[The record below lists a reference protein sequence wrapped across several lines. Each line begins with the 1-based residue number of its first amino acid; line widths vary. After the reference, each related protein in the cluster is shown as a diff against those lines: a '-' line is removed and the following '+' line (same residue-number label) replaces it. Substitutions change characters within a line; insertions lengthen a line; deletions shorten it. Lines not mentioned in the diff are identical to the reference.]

1 MKKHI
6 KFIFRACLAL
16 CMVICLGLS
25 VACQPADNGD
35 NGDNGNTFTITIL
48 NEDGTASVGHLLQYC
63 SDGANAQC
71 YPKQTDSNGKVKVDV
86 STDEWKNS
94 KTIHIQVFDIDDG
107 YKVYDKNGTVLDY
120 DDINESY
127 DIYVDHHTVNSVT
140 LTIKADA
147 NVDAENIEVGYQYD
161 VRGLSANTPKYY
173 ATVVN
178 SNEAIFEADVYGGEF
193 ELSVTSGTTT
203 SVVETLNAEN
213 TYVNLSLIESMR
225 GGASLEFTLTPKNAD
240 SNHITFTVCPVYEI
254 GSDGIVI
261 NAPTQPDVYKVYLV
275 LDGSAELVFDSPW
288 DEPLTEDQISGFPIT
303 LTIGSSIV
311 ETWTTL
317 ADIAPISVL
326 DRGYVPVT
334 FEFGDPDNANLFLR
348 VKNANASSDND
359 SIVLGQEI
367 NVSLENMFDDSFML
381 TFIPEESGTYLI
393 TITGSETFTVQY
405 TNNSTGYQSDTYFYS
420 DSIDGVIKIKLESYV
435 EYTIRFGTDNFD
447 SPDSYTAVVTKSTD
461 PDDDDDDDNG
471 NGNGGSEET
480 HPSINLGEL
489 TSVTVP
495 MFGEVT
501 YTFLP
506 AETGTYVITVYS
518 NNAMLAYNGNK
529 IDPTEE
535 TTEQVYEIV
544 ISEANTAITL
554 TFSSVAFDID
564 TFNVIITKK

>member
-35 NGDNGNTFTITIL
+35 NGDNGNTFTITLL

-63 SDGANAQC
+63 SDGSNAQC
-71 YPKQTDSNGKVKVDV
+71 RTKQTDSNGKVKVDV

-254 GSDGIVI
+254 GRDGIVI

-334 FEFGDPDNANLFLR
+334 LEFGDPDNANLFLR

-367 NVSLENMFDDSFML
+367 NVSVENMFDESVVY

-393 TITGSETFTVQY
+393 TITGDTNAKVIIEDNSGAETFFA
-405 TNNSTGYQSDTYFYS
+405 SDY
-420 DSIDGVIKIKLESYV
+420 DGAIKVKLESYV
-435 EYTIRFGTDNFD
+435 EYTITFGTDH
-447 SPDSYTAVVTKSTD
+447 SESDSYTAVVTKSD
-461 PDDDDDDDNG
+461 EVEEPDNPEDAD
-471 NGNGGSEET
+471 
-480 HPSINLGEL
+480 IKLGESF
-489 TSVTVP
+489 SVTLDGIMDMKQLKFYAEEAGTYLVTVDSATAGVSWLEATP
-495 MFGEVT
+495 TGDGKYVFEVEVEEANKLFTLWFTTTSEGET
-501 YTFLP
+501 YT
-506 AETGTYVITVYS
+506 VTV
-518 NNAMLAYNGNK
+518 
-529 IDPTEE
+529 
-535 TTEQVYEIV
+535 
-544 ISEANTAITL
+544 
-554 TFSSVAFDID
+554 
-564 TFNVIITKK
+564 TKKA